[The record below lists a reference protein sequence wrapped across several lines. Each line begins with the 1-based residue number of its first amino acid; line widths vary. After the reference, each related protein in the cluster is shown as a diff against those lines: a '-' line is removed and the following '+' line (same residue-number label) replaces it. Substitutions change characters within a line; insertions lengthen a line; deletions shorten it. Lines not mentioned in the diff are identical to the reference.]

1 MAIRNK
7 ELLDRKIQKLE
18 GQLQKLLF
26 LTRGQGTA
34 KQFQDEIDLSKEKL
48 VQIKSIVEKEGAPR
62 LG

>member
-34 KQFQDEIDLSKEKL
+34 KQFQDEIDLSKETL
-48 VQIKSIVEKEGAPR
+48 AQIKSIVEKEGAPR